1 MNDFKNFLLKYRGA
15 LIGLLIAILL
25 LALQIYKVI
34 VAIIII
40 VACMMA
46 GNFIQQNKEL
56 VKDRI
61 KDFIDRF

>member
-40 VACMMA
+40 IVCMIA

-56 VKDRI
+56 VKDKM

>member
-40 VACMMA
+40 VACMIA

-56 VKDRI
+56 VKDKM